1 MMKNSGTINT
11 KDIGIFI
18 KFVEESYVSSTLEG
32 NLFFASSTYF
42 RDHEAKYKDK
52 KMGDVNDPYES
63 SDGYVMRTDEIFI
76 RVEGQRKII
85 RLPVKKVGI
94 SYKTLKPYGISS
106 FMYFGLNIVLLN
118 TQLFKKV
125 EFLKLT

>member
-52 KMGDVNDPYES
+52 KNG
-63 SDGYVMRTDEIFI
+63 
-76 RVEGQRKII
+76 
-85 RLPVKKVGI
+85 
-94 SYKTLKPYGISS
+94 
-106 FMYFGLNIVLLN
+106 
-118 TQLFKKV
+118 
-125 EFLKLT
+125 